1 MLCKLGRKKLAQTPT
16 RSNAMFSPALGFVL
30 FCFANW
36 FGEEVE
42 GHKDGGICCPQVK
55 PDLAF
60 PRRAWGIGSALRVV
74 LGRTDFLA
82 CFIAC

>member
-1 MLCKLGRKKLAQTPT
+1 
-16 RSNAMFSPALGFVL
+16 MFSPALGFVL

-42 GHKDGGICCPQVK
+42 GHKDGGICCLHVK

-60 PRRAWGIGSALRVV
+60 PRRARGVGSALHFVG
-74 LGRTDFLA
+74 GRTGFFGLFYRSPNA
-82 CFIAC
+82 RRTSQAPASSG